1 MSPINITLTQ
11 IQELELNTILPMLML
26 ACLGLLLS
34 MLAIARLIR
43 GKIMVA
49 SVHGISGIL
58 LLGTGISLLAVALNI
73 HTYQRLI
80 YEQEIARL
88 TFRQMAPQKYNVSII
103 YNSKDDKQEFLLE
116 GDEWQ
121 MDARIMRWS
130 PNAQL
135 LGLNAQYRL
144 ERLSGRYQD
153 LHLEQTL
160 KRTVYSLSKSAGL
173 DIWSLAKRYKN
184 WLPWIDAYYGS
195 AVYLPM
201 IDGGGFSVSINQNGM
216 IARPVNA
223 PAEQILQI
231 WK

>member
-1 MSPINITLTQ
+1 MSPINMTLAQ

>member
-1 MSPINITLTQ
+1 
-11 IQELELNTILPMLML
+11 
-26 ACLGLLLS
+26 
-34 MLAIARLIR
+34 
-43 GKIMVA
+43 MVA

-58 LLGTGISLLAVALNI
+58 LLGTGILLLAVALNI
-73 HTYQRLI
+73 HTYQRLT

-103 YNSKDDKQEFLLE
+103 YNSKDDKHEFLLE

-160 KRTVYSLSKSAGL
+160 KRTVYSLSKPAGL

>member
-1 MSPINITLTQ
+1 MSLINITLAQ
-11 IQELELNTILPMLML
+11 IQELELNTLLPMIILVS
-26 ACLGLLLS
+26 LGLLLF
-34 MLAIARLIR
+34 MLAISRLIK

-49 SVHGISGIL
+49 SIHGISGIL
-58 LLGTGISLLAVALNI
+58 LLSTGILLLAAALNI
-73 HTYQRLI
+73 HTYQRLT

-88 TFRQMAPQKYNVSII
+88 TFQQLAPRKYNVLII
-103 YNSKDDKQEFLLE
+103 YSTKNDKQEFLLE

-121 MDARIMRWS
+121 MDARILRWS

-135 LGLNAQYRL
+135 LGLNAQFRL
-144 ERLSGRYQD
+144 ERISGRYQD
-153 LHLEQTL
+153 LQLEQTL
-160 KRTVYSLSKSAGL
+160 NHTVFSLSKSKGM
-173 DIWSLAKRYKN
+173 DIWLLAKRYKS

-201 IDGGGFSVSINQNGM
+201 IDGGAFSVSINQNGM

>member
-1 MSPINITLTQ
+1 MSPINITLAQ

>member
-1 MSPINITLTQ
+1 MSPINMTLAQ

-34 MLAIARLIR
+34 MLAIARLLR

>member
-1 MSPINITLTQ
+1 MSPINMTLAQ

-34 MLAIARLIR
+34 MLAIARLLR

-88 TFRQMAPQKYNVSII
+88 TFRQLAPQKYYVSII

-201 IDGGGFSVSINQNGM
+201 IDGGAFSVSINQNGM

>member
-1 MSPINITLTQ
+1 MSLINITLAQ
-11 IQELELNTILPMLML
+11 IQELELNTILPMLIL
-26 ACLGLLLS
+26 TCLGLLLL
-34 MLAIARLIR
+34 MLAVARLIR

-58 LLGTGISLLAVALNI
+58 LLSTGILLLAAALNI
-73 HTYQRLI
+73 HTYQRLT

-88 TFRQMAPQKYNVSII
+88 TFQQLTPQKYSVSII
-103 YNSKDDKQEFLLE
+103 YSTKNEKQEFLLE

-121 MDARIMRWS
+121 MDARILRWS

-144 ERLSGRYQD
+144 ERISGRYQD

-160 KRTVYSLSKSAGL
+160 KRTVYSLSKSAGM

-201 IDGGGFSVSINQNGM
+201 VDEGSFLVSINQNGM
-216 IARPVNA
+216 IVRPVNTT
-223 PAEQILQI
+223 AEQVIQT